1 MHVIKKFEII
11 KEKIGKGSFGSVS
24 LVRVGGTPCI
34 LKSLHNILLGL
45 GNEEQVSVDQ
55 QSPLKEK
62 FYQECNILWK
72 LHHPNIVQFMGIHYS
87 SESHN
92 HVKKLSLIMEY
103 LPTNIDECIVKCNEE
118 KFTIPLSIKLSI
130 LRDVTYGLSQ
140 LHINGIIHRD
150 LSAANVLLTS
160 SLRAKIA
167 DFGVSKLTSPSSCLK
182 LSRAPGAPYIMPPEA
197 LDPAPLYSIKLD
209 IFSFGIMCIYLF
221 LQTVPFPTDKTLEP
235 HHLTTQQKEIGKRKN
250 YLDKMDGT
258 FAGMKA
264 VASDCIQDLPEKRPA
279 AEQLTKYISQYIR
292 KSNLEILRDT
302 IKFLNSTEVGRK
314 LLVSPNF
321 YYNHFFFNQLNY
333 Y

>member
-11 KEKIGKGSFGSVS
+11 KENIGKGSFGSVS

-34 LKSLHNILLGL
+34 LKSLHDILLGQ
-45 GNEEQVSVDQ
+45 GNEEQVSEDQ

-62 FYQECNILWK
+62 FYQEYNILWK

-87 SESHN
+87 RESHN

-103 LPTNIDECIVKCNEE
+103 LPTNLDECIIKCNEE
-118 KFTIPLSIKLSI
+118 KFTIPRSIKLSI

-140 LHINGIIHRD
+140 LHINDIVHRD
-150 LSAANVLLTS
+150 LSAANILLTS

-167 DFGVSKLTSPSSCLK
+167 DFGVSRLMSPSSCLK

-209 IFSFGIMCIYLF
+209 IFSFGIMCIYLL
-221 LQTVPFPTDKTLEP
+221 LQEVPFPTDKTLEP

-250 YLDKMDGT
+250 YLVKMDGS

-279 AEQLTKYISQYIR
+279 AEQLTKCISQCIR

-321 YYNHFFFNQLNY
+321 YYKHFFF
-333 Y
+333 